1 MKKRYLFWTCC
12 LAMLLLA
19 GCDTDGGD
27 SIDQSFTS
35 YSIKVMSPAHFD
47 DLKNVTATIDGEN
60 ITGTT
65 FKGRSKE
72 QVH

>member
-19 GCDTDGGD
+19 GCDTDGD